1 MKYILFD
8 IDGTL
13 VDHSGAEQ
21 RAILSIFKRYFPERP
36 KSDAATFTSTWRSI
50 SETLMEQYLK
60 GLLGFE
66 EQRTKRVKEVFSA
79 FSRNLEAQQ
88 AESIAAQYLQVYES
102 SWQAYDDVSPCLA
115 GLRQYYTGV
124 LSNGQGDQQRKKLKN
139 TGLLSL
145 FQHFFFAGDLGVA
158 KPDPEIFRRALLT
171 LNCSPKD
178 AVYVGDNLK
187 IDLEPACGL
196 GIYGVYID
204 RTAPKIHR
212 QNHMASIPSLTH
224 LAEVIS
230 RIEQNDC
237 SPE

>member
-21 RAILSIFKRYFPERP
+21 RAILSIFKRHFPERLE
-36 KSDAATFTSTWRSI
+36 SDSATFTSTWRTI
-50 SETLMEQYLK
+50 SETFMEQYLK

-79 FSRNLEAQQ
+79 FSRNLEDQQ
-88 AESIAAQYLQVYES
+88 AESIAVEYLQAYES

-115 GLRQYYTGV
+115 GLRQYNTGV

-139 TGLLSL
+139 TGLLSS

-158 KPDPEIFRRALLT
+158 KPDPDIFRRALLT
-171 LNCSPKD
+171 LDCSPKD
-178 AVYVGDNLK
+178 AVYVGDNFK
-187 IDLEPACGL
+187 ADIEPACSL
-196 GIYGVYID
+196 GIFAVYVD
-204 RTAPKIHR
+204 RKAREATRHP
-212 QNHMASIPSLTH
+212 HMASIPALTSLT
-224 LAEVIS
+224 EVLS
-230 RIEQNDC
+230 
-237 SPE
+237 

>member
-1 MKYILFD
+1 MKYVLFD

-13 VDHSGAEQ
+13 VDHSGAEE
-21 RAILSIFKRYFPERP
+21 RAMLSIFKQYFSERLE
-36 KSDAATFTSTWRSI
+36 SDFAAFASTWRSI

-66 EQRTKRVKEVFSA
+66 EQRTMRIMEVFST
-79 FSRNLEAQQ
+79 FGRKLEVGPAK
-88 AESIAAQYLQVYES
+88 SIAAQYLQAYES

-124 LSNGQGDQQRKKLKN
+124 LSNGQGDQQRKKLKR
-139 TGLLSL
+139 TGLLAS

-158 KPDPEIFRRALLT
+158 KPDPDIFKRALLT
-171 LNCSPKD
+171 LDCSPKE

-187 IDLEPACGL
+187 IDIEPACGL

-230 RIEQNDC
+230 RIEQNDG